1 MQSKGYLYF
10 VGSILIGVILCAP
23 LTANSAEEQDVTH
36 KKLTGVVVQRAGGLG
51 VKTPNGSTYQINE
64 NASRRHGHEP
74 FKKDDEVSFVLDAN
88 NMVIDMHLKGE
99 EGDHQFVTGKLV
111 YVGRSKKIIKLQTA
125 EGDKEFPL
133 ERLEVKAG
141 SIAEGTMVT
150 VELNEAG
157 TVIDLHRAK

>member
-1 MQSKGYLYF
+1 MQSRAYF
-10 VGSILIGVILCAP
+10 VASILMGLILCVP
-23 LTANSAEEQDVTH
+23 FTANSAEEQDPTH

-51 VKTPNGSTYQINE
+51 VKTPNGSTYQTNE

-74 FKKDDEVSFVLDAN
+74 FKIGDEVSFILDAN
-88 NMVIDMHLKGE
+88 NIVIDMHLKGE
-99 EGDHQFVTGKLV
+99 EGEHQFVTGKLV
-111 YVGRSKKIIKLQTA
+111 YMGRDKKVVKLQTA